1 MFAPYFPQIEA
12 YFILEQ
18 HIQILISYFPLKSY
32 IHLDCLGNIT
42 VMALNFS
49 GLKQQGRNFHSCYIH
64 PHGILGF
71 SWSSF
76 IDPGQE
82 NFHLGASVIAEAGR
96 KEHGELSIAFY
107 YFYMKVRHV
116 IFPPSSLSAESHMSM
131 THSKDVTSSALLPF
145 DLKAAS
151 HKVPVKLLLTPKRGF
166 LLFLFPIKV
175 TKVVCGRGQLWT

>member
-1 MFAPYFPQIEA
+1 MYFRFKCLLHIFPKLKL
-12 YFILEQ
+12 ILFLNS
-18 HIQILISYFPLKSY
+18 IFRFLISYFPLKSY
-32 IHLDCLGNIT
+32 IHLDCLGNII
-42 VMALNFS
+42 VMALNLS
-49 GLKQQGRNFHSCYIH
+49 GLKQQGRNFHLCYIH

-96 KEHGELSIAFY
+96 NEHGELSIAFY

-116 IFPPSSLSAESHMSM
+116 IFPSSSLSAESHMSM
-131 THSKDVTSSALLPF
+131 THSKDVTSSVLLPF

-151 HKVPVKLLLTPKRGF
+151 QKIPVKSLLTPRRGF
-166 LLFLFPIKV
+166 LLFLFPI
-175 TKVVCGRGQLWT
+175 